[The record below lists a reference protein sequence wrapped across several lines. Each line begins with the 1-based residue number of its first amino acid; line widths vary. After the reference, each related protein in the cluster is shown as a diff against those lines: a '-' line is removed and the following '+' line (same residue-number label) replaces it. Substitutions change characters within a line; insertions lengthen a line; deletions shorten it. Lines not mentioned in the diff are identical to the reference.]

1 MAVVAWDDAMG
12 VGSSVLDSDHRILID
27 LLNQLHDATET
38 GQSREVVGSVLGV
51 LAEYVEHHFR
61 REEVMMAAVGVPDIE
76 AHRRQHHALEARVAA
91 LRDRYQAG
99 ERGALDEDVVM
110 LLKRWLTEHIM
121 VLDKSYRPWMEKAGP
136 QAGTGKRGTIA
147 VP

>member
-1 MAVVAWDDAMG
+1 MAVVAWNDAMG
-12 VGSSVLDSDHRILID
+12 VGNSVLDSDHRILID

-51 LAEYVEHHFR
+51 LVEYVEHHFR
-61 REEVMMAAVGVPDIE
+61 REEAMMAAVGVPGME
-76 AHRRQHHALEARVAA
+76 AHRRQHLDLEARVAA

-99 ERGALDEDVVM
+99 ERGALDEDVVT

-121 VLDKSYRPWMEKAGP
+121 VSDKSYRPWMERAGP
-136 QAGTGKRGTIA
+136 QAGTGTKGTMA
-147 VP
+147 VT